1 MPALAWYTP
10 AFQEFNHLL
19 QVLEL
24 AQGGGLGVELV
35 DREVLM
41 HEPHLFRGISLA
53 GSTEHLGHMCAAC
66 PWRPRPALGL
76 SVLCPCAGVSDG

>member
-10 AFQEFNHLL
+10 ACQECNHLL

-35 DREVLM
+35 DRE
-41 HEPHLFRGISLA
+41 G
-53 GSTEHLGHMCAAC
+53 
-66 PWRPRPALGL
+66 
-76 SVLCPCAGVSDG
+76 